1 MNAKENLKEI
11 FEAHDVD
18 KDFLEDD
25 SLDIMLGILH
35 DTTFFDELDAEEME
49 SRFRTFK
56 KDRNN
61 EVVTHSMFSC
71 LVIVPFYMLVREVN
85 GEDVAYTGKS
95 SYDKA
100 LQLYTRPEV
109 CKDKALLE
117 KYDIVETD
125 IVEAVNYC
133 LGHRV
138 SGMLINPDTE
148 NVKFIAKKIADVIQ
162 AMDEYEMLL
171 DDIMG
176 EGLDGDH
183 LDATWFERF
192 LGREVECTLK
202 DERELRGTIHAS
214 DERVDEAVCTPEDD
228 SEPVHFLMEDI
239 SFIRDTTGEE
249 PLTDEELEGMEIL
262 DQAYLDQMAEENGD
276 KDEE

>member
-1 MNAKENLKEI
+1 MNEKENLKEI
-11 FEAHDVD
+11 FEAHDVG

-56 KDRNN
+56 LDRNN
-61 EVVTHSMFSC
+61 EVKTHSMFSA

-100 LQLYTRPEV
+100 LQLYTKPEA
-109 CKDKALLE
+109 CRDKALLQ
-117 KYDIVETD
+117 KYDLVETD

-133 LGHRV
+133 LDNKV
-138 SGMLINPDTE
+138 SGILINPDTE
-148 NVKFIAKKIADVIQ
+148 NVKFIAKKIAEVIT

-171 DDIMG
+171 DDIMA

-192 LGREVECTLK
+192 LGREVQCTLK
-202 DERELRGTIHAS
+202 DERQFCGTIHAS

-228 SEPVHFLMEDI
+228 SEPVRFLMEDI
-239 SFIRDTTGEE
+239 SFIRDITGEE
-249 PLTDEELEGMEIL
+249 PLTDEELETMEIL
-262 DQAYLDQMAEENGD
+262 DQAYLDQMADEDG
-276 KDEE
+276 DEE